1 MLDLLIAECSDY
13 ELKQSIELEK
23 PRSWLK
29 TVSAFANTLGG
40 IIIFGVDNDRKIVGL
55 ENIVNAL
62 EIISDK
68 IKNRIKPLPEV
79 EIYPFIEGEKN
90 LIVVKVSKGSKTVY
104 LKL

>member
-55 ENIVNAL
+55 KDVANAL

-79 EIYPFIEGEKN
+79 EIYPFYEEEQN